1 MKTMKIIIKQEN
13 HMNRNEKHKRKSY
26 EKNEN
31 HKKKMKIICTEMKII
46 KENHMKNIKI
56 VRTYENHM
64 KRN

>member
-1 MKTMKIIIKQEN
+1 
-13 HMNRNEKHKRKSY
+13 MNRYEKHKKKSY

-56 VRTYENHM
+56 IRTYENHM